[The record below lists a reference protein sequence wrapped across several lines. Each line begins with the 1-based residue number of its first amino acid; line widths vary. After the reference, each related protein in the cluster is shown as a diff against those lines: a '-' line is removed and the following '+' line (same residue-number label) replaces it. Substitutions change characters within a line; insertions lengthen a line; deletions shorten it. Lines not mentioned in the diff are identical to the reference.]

1 MNIKMEIKWLCYV
14 SRVYS
19 ANNMSSE
26 EIYTNRNNSSTNK
39 TVWYN
44 LMLRM
49 IITMSVN
56 NLKMSYKLT

>member
-1 MNIKMEIKWLCYV
+1 
-14 SRVYS
+14 
-19 ANNMSSE
+19 MSSE